1 MADVQMDYEMM
12 EEMNRCFRNGV
23 AQLDDTAR
31 VMQNLAAMLEDGAL
45 LGKGGDAFSNA
56 LRTKMNPAIG
66 RLRDK
71 FEELAGDIYGA
82 LVDLRDGDSTAA
94 SRFK

>member
-12 EEMNRCFRNGV
+12 EDMNQCFRNCA
-23 AQLDDTAR
+23 AQMEDTAR
-31 VMQNLAAMLEDGAL
+31 LMQQLAAQLEDGAL

-56 LRTKMNPAIG
+56 LRSKLSPALA
-66 RLRDK
+66 RLQDK
-71 FEELAGDIYGA
+71 FDELAGDVYGA